1 MSSQSDSGSQIS
13 PGFFEHLKD
22 AAAIFLALVFVVLYA
37 AAFAGKLD
45 PLRDSTML
53 LRLEPPIFI
62 LIGFCL
68 ARIQTRRAERTLAIE
83 IERQTKRADAAQFSR
98 ESAIQEREVL
108 EEKIRNASIAIDGND
123 QKTATRILRS

>member
-1 MSSQSDSGSQIS
+1 MKPQPETGTYLV
-13 PGFFEHLKD
+13 PGLIEHLKD
-22 AAAIFLALVFVVLYA
+22 AAAIITTLVFIVIYT

-45 PLRDSTML
+45 PLKDSTML

-68 ARIQTRRAERTLAIE
+68 ARIQTRRSERSLVIE
-83 IERQTKRADAAQFSR
+83 IERQTKRADASQFSR
-98 ESAIQEREVL
+98 ESAIQEREIL

-123 QKTATRILRS
+123 PKTASRILRS